1 MGEGDTVGWE
11 IPEDGRHGNVSPTKI
26 TSDATRITLAADA
39 FSGIVPGPEL
49 DGKTVVLTFT
59 IGNRKAVK
67 SAVLRYVG

>member
-1 MGEGDTVGWE
+1 MGEGDTIGWE
-11 IPEDGRHGNVSPTKI
+11 IPEEGHHGNVSPTKV

-39 FSGIVPGPEL
+39 FSDLVPGPDL
-49 DGKTVVLTFT
+49 DGKTIVLTFM